1 MFKKLLIGLVLLIVI
16 GAICF
21 FIFAPS
27 YVEGQRNGMK
37 PHAPYK
43 ISEDAQKLHDSLLIG
58 DLHADSLLW
67 NRDLLERSDLGHT
80 DIPRLQAGNVGLQIY
95 TAVTKSPSGQ
105 NYEENS
111 ADATDNITLLAI
123 GQLWPVRTWQSLLQ
137 RAIYQSEKLHGFE
150 ERANGQIKIIKSP
163 NDLESIIKRRKNG
176 EDIIGFILG
185 IEGAHPLEG
194 KFENLKVL
202 TDAGYRLIA
211 LQHFFDNELGGSLH
225 GEEDHGL
232 TEFGRMVVKAV
243 VEQNL
248 ILDVAHSSEQVVRD
262 VLAMTDIPIVVSHT
276 GIRSHCDTKRNLP
289 DELMKQIAADGG
301 LVGIGFW
308 ADVTCDDS
316 PAGVAGAIKAAI
328 DLLGEDH
335 VSLGSDY
342 DGSVT
347 VAFDASELAA
357 LTQAL
362 IDLGLTE
369 AQIRKVMGENMVRV
383 LRARLGS
390 E

>member
-80 DIPRLQAGNVGLQIY
+80 DIPRLQAGNVGIQVY

-176 EDIIGFILG
+176 EDVIGFILG

-347 VAFDASELAA
+347 VAFDASELSA